1 VTLKIN
7 YFEHCPSEKTQHL
20 LYKRLGG
27 PQGWSGWVGKISPC
41 TGNLFL
47 ACPFHSKSVKVI
59 QWPNNNYVYSFLIT
73 GTNSR
78 EKWTH
83 MAGNDKGKLLI
94 SRFWK
99 VHHILFLQVWYRQH
113 CSPGELPNCSH
124 RHSPSAESTT
134 IWTWVQASSGVS
146 KRPAPL
152 PA

>member
-1 VTLKIN
+1 MTLKIN
-7 YFEHCPSEKTQHL
+7 YFEHCPSGKTQHL

-27 PQGWSGWVGKISPC
+27 PQGWSGWVGKISPY
-41 TGNLFL
+41 TRNLFL

-59 QWPNNNYVYSFLIT
+59 QWPNNNYVDSFLIT